1 MAQRLKKIKKNN
13 NPVQTAFTRFMLI
26 VALFILWIGAI
37 GVRLVHLQINQSE
50 WLREQAQDQRRD
62 ELKSKM
68 LRGTI
73 YDRTG
78 RTLAMSVRVKSL
90 YADPKEIEDVEYTA
104 QRVAEA
110 LKVKPSEILK
120 NLREAKES
128 GKRFVLLAQKLDEE
142 TAQKLNQTLA
152 EPNIK
157 KFDLPKFTGLHWRE
171 GQKRSYPYKTLAA
184 QVVGFSNAEDF
195 GQAGIEQSQE
205 AILRGATVKKWQ
217 DRDRLGRV
225 YEEEEI
231 EQREPPKD
239 IVLTINNSIQYKV
252 EQALEKGVKASNSK
266 SGVAIALD
274 PKTGEILAMAN
285 YPTFD
290 PNKFNEVPPEAVNNR
305 AIQSIY
311 SPGSIFKLITYSS
324 AIEANTINPNGTVDC
339 RNGFIEVA
347 GHRFNDPH
355 ATKVMSYSEAM
366 AVSSN
371 VAAIKTGMALGKE
384 NFYGY
389 AQKFGFGQPTKI
401 ELPAEA
407 RGQFR
412 SPETWNGDSLASMS
426 IGYEVGVTALQMVS
440 AYGAIANDGI
450 RIKPHIIKEIRNA
463 DGQVFFAAEPEKSQ
477 IVSAETAREI
487 RKMLREVVLRGT
499 AKRAQLNGY
508 TSAGK
513 TGTAWK
519 FNAKLKRVDAG
530 KYMSSFI
537 GFAPADNPSIVI
549 AVVMDEPTGG
559 ARDGGQVSAPVFR
572 EIAEQILPEMNIVPD
587 ANIIQDALTAENLPS
602 EIEIDINLPQT
613 VQLEQEV
620 KSENE
625 ASNLILSLPT
635 EKIIKFEKIIKSE
648 PAKQIGIVKNVE
660 KEIKKEHKTAKE
672 IKKESKVEKGIK
684 KESKKEKNSP
694 GEDKKSL
701 QLKIADVK
709 MEKSKSEMKNKSS
722 TGNVKKKT

>member
-1 MAQRLKKIKKNN
+1 MAQRSKKITKRKN
-13 NPVQTAFTRFMLI
+13 PAQTTFTRFMLI

-37 GVRLVHLQINQSE
+37 GVRLVHLQVNQSE
-50 WLREQAQDQRRD
+50 WLRERAQNQRRD
-62 ELKSKM
+62 ELKSKT

-73 YDRTG
+73 YDRTE

-110 LKVKPSEILK
+110 LKIKPNDILK
-120 NLREAKES
+120 DLREAKET
-128 GKRFVLLAQKLDEE
+128 GKRFVWLAQKLDEE

-152 EPNIK
+152 TPELK
-157 KFDLPKFTGLHWRE
+157 KFDLPKFQGLHWRE
-171 GQKRSYPYKTLAA
+171 EQKRSYPYKTLAA
-184 QVVGFSNAEDF
+184 QVIGFSNAGDV

-205 AILRGATVKKWQ
+205 EILRGATVKKWQ

-239 IVLTINNSIQYKV
+239 VVLTINNSIQYKV

-266 SGVAIALD
+266 SGTAIVLD

-290 PNKFNEVPPEAVNNR
+290 PNKFNEVNPEAVNNR
-305 AIQSIY
+305 AVQSIY
-311 SPGSIFKLITYSS
+311 SPGSVFKLITYSS
-324 AIEANTINPNGTVDC
+324 AMEMNLINPDAMIDC

-355 ATKVMSYSEAM
+355 ATKVMSYNEAM

-371 VAAIKTGMALGKE
+371 VAAIKTGLALGKE

-389 AQKFGFGQPTKI
+389 AQKFGFGQPTGI

-426 IGYEVGVTALQMVS
+426 IGYEVGVTALQMIS
-440 AYGAIANDGI
+440 AYGAIANDGV
-450 RIKPHIIKEIRNA
+450 RVKPHVIKEIRNA
-463 DGQVFFAAEPEKSQ
+463 DGQIFYATEPEKTQ
-477 IVSAETAREI
+477 IVGAETARGL
-487 RKMLREVVLRGT
+487 RRMLREVILKGT

-587 ANIIQDALTAENLPS
+587 ANIAQDVLTAENIPS
-602 EIEIDINLPQT
+602 EIDEPIDTAQKP
-613 VQLEQEV
+613 E
-620 KSENE
+620 SENKTFE
-625 ASNLILSLPT
+625 KTVKNTARETVKT
-635 EKIIKFEKIIKSE
+635 EKIKE
-648 PAKQIGIVKNVE
+648 PKKTV
-660 KEIKKEHKTAKE
+660 EIKKENKP
-672 IKKESKVEKGIK
+672 
-684 KESKKEKNSP
+684 P
-694 GEDKKSL
+694 GEDKK
-701 QLKIADVK
+701 QPKQKTAIIN
-709 MEKSKSEMKNKSS
+709 SETKNKSS
-722 TGNVKKKT
+722 TERKKQKT

>member
-1 MAQRLKKIKKNN
+1 MAKRLKKTKKKNN
-13 NPVQTAFTRFMLI
+13 PAQTAFTRFMLI
-26 VALFILWIGAI
+26 VAFFILWIGAI
-37 GVRLVHLQINQSE
+37 GVRLVHLQVNQSE
-50 WLREQAQDQRRD
+50 WLRDKAQDQRRD

-73 YDRTG
+73 YDRNE
-78 RTLAMSVRVKSL
+78 RTLAMSVKVKSL

-104 QRVAEA
+104 QKVAEA
-110 LKVKPSEILK
+110 LKVKPNAILK
-120 NLREAKES
+120 DLQEAKES
-128 GKRFVLLAQKLDEE
+128 GKRFVWLAQKLDED
-142 TAQKLNQTLA
+142 TAQKLNQTL
-152 EPNIK
+152 ETSGVR
-157 KFDLPKFTGLHWRE
+157 KFDLPKFVGLHWRE
-171 GQKRSYPYKTLAA
+171 EQKRSYPYKSLAA
-184 QVVGFSNAEDF
+184 QVIGFSNADDV

-205 AILRGATVKKWQ
+205 QILRGAVVKKWQ

-266 SGVAIALD
+266 SGMAIALD

-290 PNKFNEVPPEAVNNR
+290 PNKFNEVSSEAVNNR

-311 SPGSIFKLITYSS
+311 SPGSIFKLITYGS
-324 AIEANTINPNGTVDC
+324 AIDTNLINPNGMVDC

-355 ATKVMSYSEAM
+355 ATKVMSYGEAL

-371 VAAIKTGMALGKE
+371 VAAIKTGMSLGKE

-389 AQKFGFGQPTKI
+389 AQKFGFGKTTGI

-440 AYGAIANDGI
+440 AYGAIANDGVQL
-450 RIKPHIIKEIRNA
+450 KPHVIKEIRNA
-463 DGQVFFAAEPEKSQ
+463 EGQPLFVTQPEGNQ
-477 IVSAETAREI
+477 IVSAETARGL
-487 RKMLREVVLRGT
+487 RGMLREVVLRGT

-537 GFAPADNPSIVI
+537 GMAPADNPAVVI
-549 AVVMDEPTGG
+549 AVVMDEPSGG

-572 EIAEQILPEMNIVPD
+572 EIAEAILPEMNVVPD
-587 ANIIQDALTAENLPS
+587 ANVIQNTLTAEEIPEEVDEPTNVASALQS
-602 EIEIDINLPQT
+602 ESEDEFANQKIAAKIVKEKT
-613 VQLEQEV
+613 
-620 KSENE
+620 KSEK
-625 ASNLILSLPT
+625 T
-635 EKIIKFEKIIKSE
+635 EKTEKAEKPKE
-648 PAKQIGIVKNVE
+648 PKIE
-660 KEIKKEHKTAKE
+660 
-672 IKKESKVEKGIK
+672 KKESKP
-684 KESKKEKNSP
+684 SSD
-694 GEDKKSL
+694 DKKQQKPKAAALSP
-701 QLKIADVK
+701 D
-709 MEKSKSEMKNKSS
+709 SKNKSS
-722 TGNVKKKT
+722 TEKKKQKT